1 MSIRNPSPANTERKV
16 SPDPFALAAGMLRN
30 DAAIVIPLLMVLGLP
45 NCLELYVASLR
56 LSWSA
61 GLMAFDRLTQIAVVT
76 YIAVRWRCRLDATKR
91 GGTRPVLIAS
101 RIALVS
107 LVSSFVIF
115 MPLSMFLLTLTSGL
129 GIVFLALFVA
139 GCVWC
144 LRVFFYFAAV
154 SVFGMGVKQG
164 LSEAIQVARAHPSM
178 ALKSLVS
185 PAAFTLLFI
194 GLALMPAPDGR
205 SIVWTTIASVL
216 EGVFWLLS
224 TYTALGC
231 ALALFDDRLW
241 RAAGLDQ
248 YRGER
253 LATLQI
259 QGGRVLTRLLGPRA
273 GVFTLLVG
281 LMFTF
286 GNLTRQLT
294 QPPSASVSVQSVTF
308 ADRSVRLELRVEDQA
323 YHFRGLNIAAFSLA
337 TKTGFA
343 QSERMLSASLD
354 AEGQE
359 LLATLPTTSG
369 DPRQVYLTFST
380 TKSADA
386 LRSADNLWLWYKAM
400 PLIPVNSGKGASE

>member
-1 MSIRNPSPANTERKV
+1 
-16 SPDPFALAAGMLRN
+16 
-30 DAAIVIPLLMVLGLP
+30 MVL
-45 NCLELYVASLR
+45 
-56 LSWSA
+56 
-61 GLMAFDRLTQIAVVT
+61 DRLMQIAVMT
-76 YIAVRWRCRLDATKR
+76 YIAIRWRRRLDATKR
-91 GGTRPVLIAS
+91 GGARHVLIAS

-115 MPLSMFLLTLTSGL
+115 MPLSMLLLTLSSGV

-164 LSEAIQVARAHPSM
+164 LSEAIQVARAYPSM

-185 PAAFTLLFI
+185 PAAFTVLLV
-194 GLALMPAPDGR
+194 GVALMPAPDGR
-205 SIVWTTIASVL
+205 SIVWTTIASIF

-231 ALALFDDRLW
+231 ALALFDDRVW

-248 YRGER
+248 YRSER

-259 QGGRVLTRLLGPRA
+259 QGSGKLARILAPKA
-273 GVFTLLVG
+273 GVCALLVG
-281 LMFTF
+281 LMFTL
-286 GNLTRQLT
+286 GNLTRQLS
-294 QPPSASVSVQSVTF
+294 QPPSASVSIESVTF
-308 ADRSVRLELRVEDQA
+308 ADRSARLELRVEDQT
-323 YHFRGLNIAAFSLA
+323 HRFRGLNIAAFSLA

-343 QSERMLSASLD
+343 QSERLTSASLTP
-354 AEGQE
+354 EGRE

-369 DPRQVYLTFST
+369 EPRRLYLTFST

-386 LRSADNLWLWYKAM
+386 LRSADNLWLWYKAI
-400 PLIPVNSGKGASE
+400 PLLPINAGTEGLN